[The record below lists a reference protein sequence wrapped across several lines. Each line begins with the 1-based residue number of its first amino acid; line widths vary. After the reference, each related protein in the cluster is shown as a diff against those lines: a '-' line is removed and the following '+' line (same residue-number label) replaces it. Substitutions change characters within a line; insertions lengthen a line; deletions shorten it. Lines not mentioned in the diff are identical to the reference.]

1 MSERSN
7 DPLPQ
12 SDPTHVP
19 LFLMTTEELSAEGV
33 CLICGVGDD
42 GRHLCHFHSN
52 DECPEEIV
60 LHVFCG
66 KTAAILPHV
75 NRPDLEILTKAGIK
89 NKHGTGVSVTLA
101 LQRCRS
107 ARVNDPSNREQEYYL
122 SKEFER
128 IYLAVTKEP
137 AHQDEL
143 ENEHLTLENMVALQ
157 SQTVPNPIS
166 STSDIMEASSVSPES
181 LDYLHHEHRDDED
194 LPSSKRHKPANSH
207 KSPYDIAMEHLQLIC
222 DRCSGVGY
230 SLIRGVA
237 RGTKQNDDEDDDDD
251 EIADDDDFD
260 PTECS
265 QEQVDHVRVII
276 ITKERQDRMEEMSKL
291 ILGEQ
296 HGQDF
301 MTFNTSFSNRVISAW
316 NAFTVRFQQALEW
329 QEKFDLLLGFTD
341 TLKEH
346 DFWMNDHE
354 VGWGGEKMVEQL
366 GRSWKLMLE
375 RGNDEL
381 GIDSEYTR
389 PGVVALLEQFKEA
402 IESVESLNPHDPN
415 ERMHF
420 DFET

>member
-1 MSERSN
+1 
-7 DPLPQ
+7 
-12 SDPTHVP
+12 
-19 LFLMTTEELSAEGV
+19 MTTIERIAEDV
-33 CLICGVGDD
+33 CLVCGVGDD
-42 GRHLCHFHSN
+42 GRRLCHFQPD
-52 DECPEEIV
+52 DECPGEIF

-75 NRPDLEILTKAGIK
+75 NRPDLEILTKAGVK

-128 IYLAVTKEP
+128 VYQAVAKEP
-137 AHQDEL
+137 EHQDEL
-143 ENEHLTLENMVALQ
+143 DEQIILESMVSLQ
-157 SQTVPNPIS
+157 SHSVPNPMCS
-166 STSDIMEASSVSPES
+166 NSGVLEASTVSPEN
-181 LDYLHHEHRDDED
+181 LDFLHHDDED
-194 LPSSKRHKPANSH
+194 LPSSKRHKAANSH
-207 KSPYDIAMEHLQLIC
+207 KSPYDIEMERLQQIC

-237 RGTKQNDDEDDDDD
+237 RETKPTPDVPLVDDDDD
-251 EIADDDDFD
+251 DDGEIDDEFD
-260 PTECS
+260 PSECS
-265 QEQVDHVRVII
+265 QEQVNHVRVII

-296 HGQDF
+296 HGQSL
-301 MTFNTSFSNRVISAW
+301 MTFSTSFSYRVIKAW
-316 NAFTVRFQQALEW
+316 NAFTVRFQEAVDW

-346 DFWMNDHE
+346 DVWMNDHE

-366 GRSWKLMLE
+366 AKSWKLMLE
-375 RGNDEL
+375 RSNDEL

-402 IESVESLNPHDPN
+402 IELVDPMGLE
-415 ERMHF
+415 ERMKF
-420 DFET
+420 DVET

>member
-1 MSERSN
+1 
-7 DPLPQ
+7 
-12 SDPTHVP
+12 
-19 LFLMTTEELSAEGV
+19 MTADEDV

-42 GRHLCHFHSN
+42 GRRLCHFHPN
-52 DECPEEIV
+52 EECPDEIF

-75 NRPDLEILTKAGIK
+75 NRPELEILTKAGVK
-89 NKHGTGVSVTLA
+89 NKHGTGVTVTLA

-128 IYLAVTKEP
+128 IYMAVAKEP
-137 AHQDEL
+137 SHPDQLDD
-143 ENEHLTLENMVALQ
+143 EHLNLDDISAVHA
-157 SQTVPNPIS
+157 QTVPNPIYADYS
-166 STSDIMEASSVSPES
+166 AVDPLEASSVSPEN
-181 LDYLHHEHRDDED
+181 LDYLPHDQQHDTVDV
-194 LPSSKRHKPANSH
+194 PASKRHKSEVV
-207 KSPYDIAMEHLQLIC
+207 KSPYEIEMERLQQVC

-237 RGTKQNDDEDDDDD
+237 RDLDEADEDEITD
-251 EIADDDDFD
+251 EDEFD
-260 PTECS
+260 PTQCS
-265 QEQVDHVRVII
+265 QEQVNYVRVVI

-291 ILGEQ
+291 ILGGK
-296 HGQDF
+296 HGQSLMMFD
-301 MTFNTSFSNRVISAW
+301 TAFSYDVLNAW
-316 NAFTVRFQQALEW
+316 NAFTVRFHEAQDW

-346 DFWMNDHE
+346 DVWMNDHE

-366 GRSWKLMLE
+366 AKSWKLTLE
-375 RGNDEL
+375 RDNDQL

-402 IESVESLNPHDPN
+402 VESVDTP
-415 ERMHF
+415 ERMVF
-420 DFET
+420 DFER